1 MSKPTP
7 DLPFSEPH
15 NWCDR
20 QCERCPLASECE
32 VPKRDLDARV
42 TSEARGEEWDPLDS
56 AVEDTCRDLDA
67 FVERLDI
74 DDDPAGAPPDLLG
87 ADRLRSAGGVLM
99 LTFAKGPKPDR
110 RSFALAVITATKAL
124 RIATYLTLGVAGAEA
139 WRVDAVPNLL
149 LLERAKGEIRRSL
162 GSQKNKTSRRV
173 AAALADLDEVL
184 DPLIAAIDAGPRLAL
199 RALEEGGRAPS
210 PFCVS
215 SGGAPDP
222 TLH

>member
-1 MSKPTP
+1 MTAPGGNWRRVASTIPSMSKPTP

-67 FVERLDI
+67 FVERLDV

-99 LTFAKGPKPDR
+99 LTFAKD
-110 RSFALAVITATKAL
+110 AVRPGEATDVRKFMNVVLLVATKEIVLEPAP
-124 RIATYLTLGVAGAEA
+124 VAAPMA
-139 WRVDAVPNLL
+139 DP
-149 LLERAKGEIRRSL
+149 K
-162 GSQKNKTSRRV
+162 
-173 AAALADLDEVL
+173 AALATLVWGVPV
-184 DPLIAAIDAGPRLAL
+184 PLV
-199 RALEEGGRAPS
+199 PS
-210 PFCVS
+210 TVS
-215 SGGAPDP
+215 
-222 TLH
+222 L